1 MKILPKLLILIC
13 AILLAACA
21 SNGANVTITKPGTKL
36 DRANFRFYSLSVEFS
51 EASQVK
57 CDYGGG
63 WLADFKGVP
72 DGKKSW
78 GGSSHI
84 YQVVYSNLECTWV
97 SQDGL
102 RRKESVQMD
111 KLLLPRIV
119 EWEHFEGEEL
129 VEDEPLQIG
138 GVDFTILINDKQ
150 FSIIRDYNVQLYGE
164 RLSETERRV
173 KAVEIKQVIYER
185 K

>member
-1 MKILPKLLILIC
+1 MKILIKLLMTIGVLV
-13 AILLAACA
+13 LVACA
-21 SNGANVTITKPGTKL
+21 TGGSNVAVTKPGAKL
-36 DRANFRFYSLSVEFS
+36 DRASFRSYGLGVEFS

-63 WLADFKGVP
+63 WLADFKRVP

-84 YQVVYSNLECTWV
+84 YQVVYTNLECAWI
-97 SQDGL
+97 SQDGTS
-102 RRKESVQMD
+102 RKESVQMD

-119 EWEHFEGEEL
+119 EWEHFDGEEL
-129 VEDEPLQIG
+129 VEDEPLQLG

-150 FSIIRDYNVQLYGE
+150 FTIVRDYSVQLYGE
-164 RLSETERRV
+164 RLPENARRV
-173 KAVEIKQVIYER
+173 KAVEVKQVIYER